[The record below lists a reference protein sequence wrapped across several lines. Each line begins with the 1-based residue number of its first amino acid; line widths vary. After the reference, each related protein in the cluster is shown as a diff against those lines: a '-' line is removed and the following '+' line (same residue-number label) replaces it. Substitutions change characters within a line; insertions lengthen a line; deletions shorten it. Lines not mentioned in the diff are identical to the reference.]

1 MEYKTDG
8 DMSLKE
14 YWGKHCTFIAKDR
27 HWAIQEGDQYSSKT
41 CTTLRQYDDYI
52 KKVAGYLDMSISEI
66 TPASILRA
74 VAEVAKECKYQ
85 EATVKTIIS
94 ALRDVFS
101 YAATCGHAYNILPK
115 SYAGDKPTNLTTL
128 MVQRIL
134 VPAAANAELKGL
146 SDSCPRAL
154 TLGQQG
160 RLALYAAEHVL
171 EDGRFCG
178 ILISLYTGMRPAE
191 CRGLRWNDFQ
201 SFPDHPDRHYL
212 KVDEILNDKLM
223 YSKRVKTKNALRCVP
238 VHIEIEGV
246 LQKWKKFVQLNMG
259 EDTDIGELPIV
270 CFANEFRN
278 PCRGPAYSNF
288 AFKLLKEFG
297 VSSEQLG
304 FSLLDE
310 FDNLTPSDSHPPMR
324 ILRRN
329 FATVIQACTD
339 LSLEEKEYIFGH
351 RISGKDGA
359 KKRIEYNRNM
369 DRLWRIAQK
378 LDKAPFCKK
387 LYELHF
393 PQIIVG
399 DGIVVQEG
407 RGQGTIRIPWES
419 AVYGQKLHLH
429 FEGGPNT
436 SVSIST
442 PNAVR
447 PFGGLPVEV
456 KMADAPIS
464 WGDPLPPIN
473 AEAMHWEAVR
483 KVRYLKKT
491 DK

>member
-1 MEYKTDG
+1 MG
-8 DMSLKE
+8 V
-14 YWGKHCTFIAKDR
+14 
-27 HWAIQEGDQYSSKT
+27 
-41 CTTLRQYDDYI
+41 
-52 KKVAGYLDMSISEI
+52 KKWL
-66 TPASILRA
+66 
-74 VAEVAKECKYQ
+74 
-85 EATVKTIIS
+85 
-94 ALRDVFS
+94 
-101 YAATCGHAYNILPK
+101 YAATCGHAYNILSK
-115 SYAGDKPTNLTTL
+115 NRAGDKSNNLTTL
-128 MVQRIL
+128 MMQRIL
-134 VPAAANAELKGL
+134 APAVANAELN
-146 SDSCPRAL
+146 DSCPRAL
-154 TLGQQG
+154 TIGQQG

-191 CRGLRWNDFQ
+191 CRGLRWNDFR
-201 SFPDHPDRHYL
+201 SFPDHPGRHYL
-212 KVDEILNDKLM
+212 KIDEILNDKLM
-223 YSKRVKTKNALRCVP
+223 YSKQVKTKNALRCVP
-238 VHIEIEGV
+238 VHIEIEDA
-246 LQKWKKFVQLNMG
+246 LQKRREFVQQNMG
-259 EDTDIGELPIV
+259 ANKDIGELPIA
-270 CFANEFRN
+270 CFGNQFKD
-278 PCRGPAYSNF
+278 PCRGSDYSNF
-288 AFKLLKEFG
+288 SFKLLKEFG

-304 FSLLDE
+304 FFLLDE
-310 FDNLTPSDSHPPMR
+310 SDNLTPSDSHPPMR

-339 LSLEEKEYIFGH
+339 MSLEEKEYIFGH

-359 KKRIEYNRNM
+359 KKRMEYSRNM

-399 DGIVVQEG
+399 DGIVVQED
-407 RGQGTIRIPWES
+407 RGQGTIRIPWKS

-464 WGDPLPPIN
+464 
-473 AEAMHWEAVR
+473 
-483 KVRYLKKT
+483 
-491 DK
+491 

>member
-14 YWGKHCTFIAKDR
+14 YWGKHCTSIAKDR
-27 HWAIQEGDQYSSKT
+27 HWAIQEGDQYGFET
-41 CTTLRQYDDYI
+41 CATLRQYDDYI
-52 KKVAGYLDMSISEI
+52 KKVAGHLDMSISEI
-66 TPASILRA
+66 TPANILRA
-74 VAEVAKECKYQ
+74 VSEVAKECKYQ

-134 VPAAANAELKGL
+134 VPAVANAEL

-154 TLGQQG
+154 TIGQQG
-160 RLALYAAEHVL
+160 RLVLCAAEHVL

-191 CRGLRWNDFQ
+191 CRGLRWNDFR

-212 KVDEILNDKLM
+212 KIDEILNDKLE
-223 YSKRVKTKNALRCVP
+223 YSKQIKTKNALRCVP
-238 VHIEIEGV
+238 VHIEIEGA
-246 LQKWKKFVQLNMG
+246 LQKRREFVQQSMG
-259 EDTDIGELPIV
+259 ANKDIGELPVV
-270 CFANEFRN
+270 CFENQFKDS
-278 PCRGPAYSNF
+278 CRGPDYSNF

-304 FSLLDE
+304 FFLLDE

-339 LSLEEKEYIFGH
+339 MSLEEKDYIFGH

-359 KKRIEYNRNM
+359 KKRIEYSRNM
-369 DRLWRIAQK
+369 DRLWHIARK

-387 LYELHF
+387 LYEPHF
-393 PQIIVG
+393 PQITVG
-399 DGIVVQEG
+399 DSTVTQEG
-407 RGQGTIRIPWES
+407 RGQGMIRVPWEK
-419 AVYGQKLHLH
+419 AVCGQKLHLH
-429 FEGGPNT
+429 FEGNPNT

-473 AEAMHWEAVR
+473 AEAIHWIRYNKLR
-483 KVRYLKKT
+483 KLKRAKKKT
-491 DK
+491 